1 MDTSIKP
8 ILCPRKSGPTHA
20 GQSFIFNSIISVV
33 IGGVLLTGGYGSVVG
48 IVLGTMTFAVVNQG
62 IFYTGFDANWA
73 SLILGVLLLAAVLMN
88 NTFRNMAL
96 SYAPRAEGQV
106 MKIPL
111 LKLTDINKSFG
122 PIDVLQ
128 DISLEVYSGEVLCLL
143 GDNGAGKSTLIKI
156 LCGVHKP
163 SSGQV
168 EMDGCAIGPE
178 AFLGDDQATPL
189 HQTPIRPLAHNGARP
204 HRHCFGSPEGP
215 AFRPEVSHAAEDR

>member
-1 MDTSIKP
+1 
-8 ILCPRKSGPTHA
+8 
-20 GQSFIFNSIISVV
+20 
-33 IGGVLLTGGYGSVVG
+33 
-48 IVLGTMTFAVVNQG
+48 
-62 IFYTGFDANWA
+62 
-73 SLILGVLLLAAVLMN
+73 
-88 NTFRNMAL
+88 
-96 SYAPRAEGQV
+96 
-106 MKIPL
+106 MKTPL

-178 AFLGDDQATPL
+178 AFLGDDQATGRVVVSAFGSRHPL
-189 HQTPIRPLAHNGARP
+189 HQTPIRPLAHNGAQP
-204 HRHCFGSPEGP
+204 HRL
-215 AFRPEVSHAAEDR
+215 